1 MWNKRLFVVLLS
13 ALFLSVLGLGAEEG
27 KSYYAL
33 NRQNGLSSNCV
44 LQMLQLRDGRMV
56 VVTDKAVDVY
66 DGQRFLSVAIDTT
79 LYTAV
84 PAYNGATHLFADRQ
98 DRLWMKQ
105 CGRLYCLDLR
115 TMSWQ
120 REEKWTA
127 SDFFITDNGS
137 AWLLHGRELRDTV
150 SGRALPLPSAVGD
163 LQDLVSAADSTYA
176 FFSTGQMAV
185 YGPAGQMAYLS
196 SAYGEPERER
206 YAVTSLVVR
215 GSDGCFYQV
224 RTGSGGSILL
234 SFNPRTHR
242 WQQMLTSD
250 TWMHTL
256 TPTPT
261 GMLYLTTPEGYLSI
275 NTATGEQ
282 RAFSELH
289 LPDGS
294 TLTTGINTVWL
305 DREGGIWL
313 GTYDSG
319 LLYTS
324 PLSGLFDTRPID
336 IDVYPILTAIY
347 LHGQPLQVGHE
358 YDGHA
363 LLTVAPPYVEQLT
376 FSHDQNSLAFQFSTM
391 NYVRPRSTCYRY
403 RFSGDRGAVA
413 PPSTMAIPLSF
424 GVSFSP
430 TSMLLQ
436 GNKII
441 ENARGSL
448 WAGSRT
454 SWQTAWQRNWGM
466 KNLYAPT
473 RGQCSAWRFPA
484 DGRHA

>member
-1 MWNKRLFVVLLS
+1 MWNKRLFVMLLS

-27 KSYYAL
+27 KSYYAP

-56 VVTDKAVDVY
+56 VVTDKAVDV
-66 DGQRFLSVAIDTT
+66 
-79 LYTAV
+79 
-84 PAYNGATHLFADRQ
+84 
-98 DRLWMKQ
+98 
-105 CGRLYCLDLR
+105 
-115 TMSWQ
+115 
-120 REEKWTA
+120 
-127 SDFFITDNGS
+127 
-137 AWLLHGRELRDTV
+137 
-150 SGRALPLPSAVGD
+150 
-163 LQDLVSAADSTYA
+163 
-176 FFSTGQMAV
+176 
-185 YGPAGQMAYLS
+185 
-196 SAYGEPERER
+196 
-206 YAVTSLVVR
+206 
-215 GSDGCFYQV
+215 
-224 RTGSGGSILL
+224 
-234 SFNPRTHR
+234 
-242 WQQMLTSD
+242 
-250 TWMHTL
+250 
-256 TPTPT
+256 
-261 GMLYLTTPEGYLSI
+261 
-275 NTATGEQ
+275 
-282 RAFSELH
+282 
-289 LPDGS
+289 
-294 TLTTGINTVWL
+294 
-305 DREGGIWL
+305 
-313 GTYDSG
+313 
-319 LLYTS
+319 
-324 PLSGLFDTRPID
+324 
-336 IDVYPILTAIY
+336 
-347 LHGQPLQVGHE
+347 

>member
-105 CGRLYCLDLR
+105 WGRLYCLDLR

-137 AWLLHGRELRDTV
+137 AWLLHGRELRYTV

-196 SAYGEPERER
+196 SAYGEPDRER
-206 YAVTSLVVR
+206 YA
-215 GSDGCFYQV
+215 
-224 RTGSGGSILL
+224 
-234 SFNPRTHR
+234 P
-242 WQQMLTSD
+242 
-250 TWMHTL
+250 
-256 TPTPT
+256 
-261 GMLYLTTPEGYLSI
+261 
-275 NTATGEQ
+275 
-282 RAFSELH
+282 
-289 LPDGS
+289 
-294 TLTTGINTVWL
+294 
-305 DREGGIWL
+305 
-313 GTYDSG
+313 
-319 LLYTS
+319 
-324 PLSGLFDTRPID
+324 
-336 IDVYPILTAIY
+336 
-347 LHGQPLQVGHE
+347 
-358 YDGHA
+358 
-363 LLTVAPPYVEQLT
+363 
-376 FSHDQNSLAFQFSTM
+376 
-391 NYVRPRSTCYRY
+391 
-403 RFSGDRGAVA
+403 
-413 PPSTMAIPLSF
+413 
-424 GVSFSP
+424 
-430 TSMLLQ
+430 
-436 GNKII
+436 
-441 ENARGSL
+441 
-448 WAGSRT
+448 
-454 SWQTAWQRNWGM
+454 
-466 KNLYAPT
+466 
-473 RGQCSAWRFPA
+473 
-484 DGRHA
+484 